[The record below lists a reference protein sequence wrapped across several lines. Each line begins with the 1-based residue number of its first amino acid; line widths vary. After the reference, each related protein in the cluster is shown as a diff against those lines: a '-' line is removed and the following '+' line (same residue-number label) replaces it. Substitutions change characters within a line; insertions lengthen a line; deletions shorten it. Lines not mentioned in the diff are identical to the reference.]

1 MQSAFL
7 MPMPYLKY
15 FHEWFSTRYSNEK
28 ENPGIFYI
36 CLCVCVCVCV
46 CMSQQKLPFI
56 LRLIFS
62 HLFSFKML
70 KYTGLNI
77 DLIGQQISI

>member
-1 MQSAFL
+1 MNGFL
-7 MPMPYLKY
+7 QDILMKKKIQVY
-15 FHEWFSTRYSNEK
+15 F
-28 ENPGIFYI
+28 IYI
-36 CLCVCVCVCV
+36 YIYVCVCV

-62 HLFSFKML
+62 HPFSFKML